1 MGSRSGLFF
10 FLGELGF
17 EDSLLVITHAVAV
30 GIEGFT
36 GIVGE
41 GISVVA
47 HTVGVAVG
55 PFGGVRRE
63 HVGVHAVGIV
73 TVSIVVGVG
82 PL

>member
-1 MGSRSGLFF
+1 MGSRSGLFL
-10 FLGELGF
+10 FLGELSL
-17 EDSLLVITHAVAV
+17 EDSLLVVAHAVAV
-30 GIEGFT
+30 AIECFT

-41 GISVVA
+41 GVSIVA

-73 TVSIVVGVG
+73 TVSVVVGVG